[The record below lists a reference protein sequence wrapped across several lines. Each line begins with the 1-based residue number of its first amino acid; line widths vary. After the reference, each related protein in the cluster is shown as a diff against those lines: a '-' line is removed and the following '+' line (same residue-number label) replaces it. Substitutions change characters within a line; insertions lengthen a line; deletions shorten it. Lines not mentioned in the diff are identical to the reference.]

1 MLEAAHSKR
10 VLDGLPD
17 LAHSLDGAIDCCE
30 HAAAGHGG
38 DGQAIA
44 TARQAKGDWHQLYAR
59 TQLCQGQA
67 DVPQQC
73 SGKDASLADA
83 PPCFAAIQLLK
94 GTAPESCPLDHSV
107 TAGTERNL
115 ALHCKSIEDMA
126 AAQGAASTCL
136 HAGDIPIGEE
146 LFRQAARLH
155 TKRAQYQPGLYT
167 NPYQKDERS
176 FSAIK
181 ESFSGSCDTHVRLL
195 KKRRLEERD
204 ELPQEDATKPKAKA
218 RRAAKTRAAPKRA
231 T

>member
-1 MLEAAHSKR
+1 MFCPQRRVVLLHNFIVEQEALLQAAHSKR

-17 LAHSLDGAIDCCE
+17 LARSLDGAIDCCE

-44 TARQAKGDWHQLYAR
+44 TAGQAKGDWHQLYAR

-83 PPCFAAIQLLK
+83 PPCFVATQLLK

-107 TAGTERNL
+107 TAWTERNL

-155 TKRAQYQPGLYT
+155 AKRAQYQPGLYT
-167 NPYQKDERS
+167 NPYQKAGGS
-176 FSAIK
+176 ASAI
-181 ESFSGSCDTHVRLL
+181 ESF
-195 KKRRLEERD
+195 ERH
-204 ELPQEDATKPKAKA
+204 
-218 RRAAKTRAAPKRA
+218 RA
-231 T
+231 THGVSSDKGSGGRIA